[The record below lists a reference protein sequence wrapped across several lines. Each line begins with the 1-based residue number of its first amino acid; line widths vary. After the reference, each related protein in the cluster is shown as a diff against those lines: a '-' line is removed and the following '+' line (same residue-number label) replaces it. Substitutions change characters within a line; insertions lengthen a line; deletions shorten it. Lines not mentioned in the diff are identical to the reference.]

1 MARGIIYIMSTIV
14 PGLIKIGKTGSD
26 SFSSRMYQLE
36 HNGYRNITGLKREFA
51 IEVNDYDSKET
62 LLQNIFEKSRVGD
75 TELFSLDIN
84 IVKSLLSSFDGVI
97 VYPKSETK
105 EEIFSESSEKIKSKL
120 IPDGTY
126 ILKRKRQSDDGKMIN
141 ATAIIKNGEWTLLK
155 GSILGISEGIG
166 GSQKAKN
173 LRKTLNIDENGILL
187 EDAELGECTPSFA
200 GNLVMNQA
208 NNGWVDW
215 KNKQGQPLEIYRKKE
230 NND

>member
-1 MARGIIYIMSTIV
+1 MSTIV
-14 PGLIKIGKTGSD
+14 HGLIKIGKAGSD

-62 LLQNIFEKSRVGD
+62 LLQNIFAKSRVGD

-126 ILKRKRQSDDGKMIN
+126 TFKRKKQSDGGKMVN
-141 ATAIIKNGEWTLLK
+141 ATAVIKDGNWTLLK
-155 GSILGISEGIG
+155 WSILGVAEDVG
-166 GSQKAKN
+166 GSQKAKAF
-173 LRKTLNIDENGILL
+173 RATLNMDTNGKLL
-187 EDAELGECTPSFA
+187 EDADMGECAPSFA
-200 GNLVMNQA
+200 GNVVMNQA
-208 NNGWVDW
+208 NNGWTDW
-215 KNKQGQPLEIYRKKE
+215 KNKDGQSIEIYKRKK